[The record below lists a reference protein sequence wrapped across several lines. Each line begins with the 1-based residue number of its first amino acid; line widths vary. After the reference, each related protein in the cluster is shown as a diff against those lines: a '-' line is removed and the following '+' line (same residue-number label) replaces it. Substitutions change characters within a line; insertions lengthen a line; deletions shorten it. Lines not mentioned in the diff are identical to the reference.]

1 MYVLATLFTH
11 LNTTYSTPQRSVQLY
26 IIEDESN
33 RTSLRVVSSFEM
45 SKMVKALLLSSA
57 LLKFVSSVTI
67 HAFSVVMP
75 TKHTYTHN
83 QCPVQH
89 MPMPMN

>member
-33 RTSLRVVSSFEM
+33 RVVSSFEM
-45 SKMVKALLLSSA
+45 SRMAKALLLSSA

-75 TKHTYTHN
+75 TKHTYS
-83 QCPVQH
+83 
-89 MPMPMN
+89 

>member
-26 IIEDESN
+26 IIEDESK
-33 RTSLRVVSSFEM
+33 RVVSSFEM
-45 SKMVKALLLSSA
+45 SRMAKALLLSSA
-57 LLKFVSSVTI
+57 LLKSVSSVTI

-75 TKHTYTHN
+75 TKHT
-83 QCPVQH
+83 
-89 MPMPMN
+89 